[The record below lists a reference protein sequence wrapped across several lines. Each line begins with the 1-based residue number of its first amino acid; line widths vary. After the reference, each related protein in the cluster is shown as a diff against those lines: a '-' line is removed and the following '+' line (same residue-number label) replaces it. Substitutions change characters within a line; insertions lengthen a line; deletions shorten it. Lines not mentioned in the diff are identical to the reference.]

1 MEKNKKHIAAIFE
14 EQSVFMTF
22 SGDCYS
28 YAKEQ
33 GAFRCHKMNKLGQK
47 IFWENYR
54 RQAVDRQDKMMSW
67 QPVAFSENR
76 QTEERDESC
85 QGTLLPCHLLNRY
98 REKSLSN

>member
-1 MEKNKKHIAAIFE
+1 MENNKKHIAAIFE

-33 GAFRCHKMNKLGQK
+33 GAFRCHKMNKLSQK
-47 IFWENYR
+47 LFWENYR

-76 QTEERDESC
+76 QAGERDESR
-85 QGTLLPCHLLNRY
+85 QGILMPSHLMSRY